1 MGEKKVDGGTG
12 RKHQAKL
19 SGRAKDM
26 VTRSAVMILVSDH
39 TCRPP
44 RRDPICIQP
53 SLQPPAPRIVSS
65 GSKQPWHDSPPPC
78 QIWPGSVRH
87 TGHCSDFQE
96 LAVAGQRLSE
106 LFQVIV

>member
-26 VTRSAVMILVSDH
+26 VTRSTVMILVSDH

-53 SLQPPAPRIVSS
+53 SLQPPALRIVSS
-65 GSKQPWHDSPPPC
+65 GSKQPWHDSPPPAKSGLDPFVTLDTAA
-78 QIWPGSVRH
+78 IFRNWPLQASGFQS
-87 TGHCSDFQE
+87 CSK
-96 LAVAGQRLSE
+96 L
-106 LFQVIV
+106 